1 MSLYNNNM
9 VYTAMCAAI
18 LLLQFLW
25 LITTRSQSEKNQR
38 TIDYIMMDTAV
49 CICLALS
56 IATLFRLFPGNHR
69 LPNED
74 SSVFL
79 YIGQRMTEGRV
90 PYRDLFDHKGP
101 LLYWIEYCGLRIM
114 RGSFAGVWFL
124 ELMNMIATTALMIK
138 LGRTLGTERSSIYL
152 AVITCLGICG
162 WKVWQGGNYSEEY
175 ALPWVTYAAGV
186 FFSFFQKK
194 TYHRHQIV
202 LLGISFMVV
211 FLLRANMIAVWAS
224 MMPVV
229 LVLLLKDRRYGD
241 IGTCILL
248 FMLGTLL
255 VLLPVL
261 YMAFKTDSL
270 EAMWR
275 DYIIFNFAYTGEA
288 KGNNGNILELLLYF
302 AKVLWPGTLALLA
315 SLLIQPKNK
324 LLWLNTLFFLAS
336 LYSASMSGRG
346 YYHYAIILLPAILL
360 PLTECFASLNGALC
374 RRLKT
379 GTGFLKQ
386 HTVIVFS
393 FVLILTAAVIYRQF
407 SSGSEEQDPAADY
420 IKAVTERDDD
430 VLILGNSCWYY
441 LLTERKTD
449 NRFFYQLPPLEISEE
464 LYYEFEKEL
473 TANPSKLV
481 LIPGS
486 IEERERTDTS
496 LRGIRQVLLAKG
508 YQSEEFET
516 FEALLYVNH
525 TNEKGSGD

>member
-1 MSLYNNNM
+1 M
-9 VYTAMCAAI
+9 VYAAMCAAI
-18 LLLQFLW
+18 LLLQMLW
-25 LITTRSQSEKNQR
+25 LITTHPQLEKTQR
-38 TIDYIMMDTAV
+38 KCDSILLDAAV

-79 YIGQRMTEGRV
+79 YIGQRMTEGKV

-101 LLYWIEYCGLRIM
+101 LLYLIEYCGLRIL
-114 RGSFAGVWFL
+114 RGSFTGVWFL
-124 ELMNMIATTALMIK
+124 EFLNMVATTALMIK
-138 LGRTLGTERSSIYL
+138 LGRTLGADRSSIYL
-152 AVITCLGICG
+152 AAIVCLGVCG

-175 ALPWVTYAAGV
+175 ALPWVAFAASV
-186 FFSFFQKK
+186 FFSFFQTK

-229 LVLLLKDRRYGD
+229 LVLLLKDRRYRD
-241 IGTCILL
+241 IGKCILL
-248 FMLGTLL
+248 FTLGTLL

-275 DYIIFNFAYTGEA
+275 DYILFNFAYTGEA
-288 KGNNGNILELLLYF
+288 KSSSGNVLELLLYF
-302 AKVLWPGTLALLA
+302 AKVLWPGTLAVLV
-315 SLLIQPKNK
+315 SLVIQPKNR
-324 LLWLNTLFFLAS
+324 LLWLNTLFFLVS

-360 PLTECFASLNGALC
+360 PLTECFASFDRFLSY
-374 RRLKT
+374 RLKT
-379 GTGFLKQ
+379 GAGFLKQ
-386 HTVIVFS
+386 DTAVIFS
-393 FVLILTAAVIYRQF
+393 FVLILTAAVVYRQF
-407 SSGSEEQDPAADY
+407 SSGSEEQDPAVDY
-420 IKAVTERDDD
+420 IKAVTEKNDD

-441 LLTERKTD
+441 LQAERKTD
-449 NRFFYQLPPLEISEE
+449 NRFFYQLPPMEISDS
-464 LYYEFEKEL
+464 LYHEFEKEL
-473 TANPSKLV
+473 NVKPSKLV

-486 IEERERTDTS
+486 MEEREWTDTC

-508 YQSEEFET
+508 YQSETFET
-516 FEALLYVNH
+516 FEAFLNNA
-525 TNEKGSGD
+525 NEKGSGD